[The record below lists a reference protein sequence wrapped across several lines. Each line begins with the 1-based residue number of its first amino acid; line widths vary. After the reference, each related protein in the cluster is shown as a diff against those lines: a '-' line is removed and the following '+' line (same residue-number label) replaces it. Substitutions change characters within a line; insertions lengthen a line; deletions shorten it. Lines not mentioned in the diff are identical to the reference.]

1 MQGFSLG
8 GEVGPTTAYLM
19 EATAVGRRGLAVSCQ
34 PASQLIA
41 ATAGALVGVVLS
53 EVMTSEAL
61 ATRYDKTDQRFK
73 GMINLAATAIALK

>member
-1 MQGFSLG
+1 
-8 GEVGPTTAYLM
+8 
-19 EATAVGRRGLAVSCQ
+19 
-34 PASQLIA
+34 
-41 ATAGALVGVVLS
+41 VGVVLS